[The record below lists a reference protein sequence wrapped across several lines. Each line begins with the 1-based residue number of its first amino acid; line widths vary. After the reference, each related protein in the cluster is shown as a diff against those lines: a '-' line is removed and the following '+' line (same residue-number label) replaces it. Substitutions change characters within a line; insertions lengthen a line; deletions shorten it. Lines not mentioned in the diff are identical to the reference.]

1 MPTPLA
7 LLLGVPAPVAAPLE
21 DAMVSVEP
29 FSRRDG
35 MTMTPAAGSRR
46 GSSSDYDDLTSPKWK
61 NA

>member
-1 MPTPLA
+1 MAGNMPTPLA

-35 MTMTPAAGSRR
+35 MDDA
-46 GSSSDYDDLTSPKWK
+46 GSSS
-61 NA
+61 